1 MAKGQVTVGDQPRA
15 DTRQLTQ
22 DVKSP
27 TMDYR
32 VSNIRQSTPGT
43 NIRSYSR
50 QPRRYWG
57 VKCTSQWSAHGAAS
71 GTKKFWGRFNVW
83 RPSMARKSRK
93 HKR

>member
-32 VSNIRQSTPGT
+32 VSNIRQSTPST

-50 QPRRYWG
+50 QPRRY
-57 VKCTSQWSAHGAAS
+57 
-71 GTKKFWGRFNVW
+71 
-83 RPSMARKSRK
+83 
-93 HKR
+93 